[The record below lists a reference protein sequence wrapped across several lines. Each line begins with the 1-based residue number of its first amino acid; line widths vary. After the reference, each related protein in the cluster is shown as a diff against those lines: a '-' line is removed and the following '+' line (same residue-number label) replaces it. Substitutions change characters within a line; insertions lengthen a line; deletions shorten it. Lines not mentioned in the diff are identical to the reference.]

1 MGLFSKLALRIS
13 IKIEYFVI
21 FLRRDF
27 DMIENMCNLKQL
39 LKEQGITQAH
49 LARSMGLST
58 SNINRWFTNSSVI
71 PLERA
76 LQMAKILGVDVMQ
89 IRPDFQLSTG
99 VDEDLLL
106 YLLKHIPNFLVE
118 IKNIYP
124 ENTLVANLISSL
136 YKEIIIGKIERNDES
151 LKAFIHLYFK

>member
-1 MGLFSKLALRIS
+1 
-13 IKIEYFVI
+13 
-21 FLRRDF
+21 
-27 DMIENMCNLKQL
+27 MIENMCNLKQL

-89 IRPDFQLSTG
+89 IRPDVKLSAG
-99 VDEDLLL
+99 INEDLLL
-106 YLLKHIPNFLVE
+106 LLLTQVPIYLVE
-118 IKNIYP
+118 IKGVYL
-124 ENTLVANLISSL
+124 ENALVAKLISVMYKSIIAGDIKPDNESIKAYIQL
-136 YKEIIIGKIERNDES
+136 YSDYE
-151 LKAFIHLYFK
+151 HY

>member
-1 MGLFSKLALRIS
+1 
-13 IKIEYFVI
+13 
-21 FLRRDF
+21 
-27 DMIENMCNLKQL
+27 MIENMCNLKQL

-49 LARSMGLST
+49 LSRSMGLST

-76 LQMAKILGVDVMQ
+76 FHMAKILDVDVMQ

-136 YKEIIIGKIERNDES
+136 YKEIIIGKIERNHES
-151 LKAFIHLYFK
+151 LKAFIQLYFK

>member
-1 MGLFSKLALRIS
+1 
-13 IKIEYFVI
+13 
-21 FLRRDF
+21 
-27 DMIENMCNLKQL
+27 MIENMCNLKQL

-49 LARSMGLST
+49 LSRSMGLST

-76 LQMAKILGVDVMQ
+76 FHMAKILDVDVMQ

-106 YLLKHIPNFLVE
+106 YLLKHILNFLVE

-136 YKEIIIGKIERNDES
+136 YKEIIIGKIERNHES
-151 LKAFIHLYFK
+151 LKAFIQLYFK

>member
-1 MGLFSKLALRIS
+1 
-13 IKIEYFVI
+13 
-21 FLRRDF
+21 
-27 DMIENMCNLKQL
+27 MIENMCNLKQL

-49 LARSMGLST
+49 LPRSMGLST

-76 LQMAKILGVDVMQ
+76 FHMAKILDVDVMQ

-106 YLLKHIPNFLVE
+106 YLLKHILNFLVE

-136 YKEIIIGKIERNDES
+136 YKEIIIGKIERNHES
-151 LKAFIHLYFK
+151 LKAFIQLYFK

>member
-1 MGLFSKLALRIS
+1 MNTIKQLTKKAGISQAKLAR
-13 IKIEYFVI
+13 E
-21 FLRRDF
+21 
-27 DMIENMCNLKQL
+27 
-39 LKEQGITQAH
+39 
-49 LARSMGLST
+49 MGVSVANV
-58 SNINRWFTNSSVI
+58 SRWATNQSVI
-71 PLERA
+71 PIERA
-76 LQMAKILGVDVMQ
+76 FHMAKILDVDVMQ

-124 ENTLVANLISSL
+124 ENALVANLISSL

>member
-1 MGLFSKLALRIS
+1 
-13 IKIEYFVI
+13 
-21 FLRRDF
+21 
-27 DMIENMCNLKQL
+27 MIENMCNLKQL

-76 LQMAKILGVDVMQ
+76 FHMAKILDVDVMQ

-118 IKNIYP
+118 NKKY
-124 ENTLVANLISSL
+124 LS
-136 YKEIIIGKIERNDES
+136 
-151 LKAFIHLYFK
+151 

>member
-1 MGLFSKLALRIS
+1 
-13 IKIEYFVI
+13 
-21 FLRRDF
+21 
-27 DMIENMCNLKQL
+27 MIENMCNLKQL

-76 LQMAKILGVDVMQ
+76 FHMAKILDVDVMQ
-89 IRPDFQLSTG
+89 IRPDSQLSTG

-136 YKEIIIGKIERNDES
+136 YKEIIIGKIERNHES
-151 LKAFIHLYFK
+151 LKAFIQLYFK

>member
-1 MGLFSKLALRIS
+1 M
-13 IKIEYFVI
+13 KIEYFVI

-76 LQMAKILGVDVMQ
+76 LQMAKILGVDVM
-89 IRPDFQLSTG
+89 
-99 VDEDLLL
+99 
-106 YLLKHIPNFLVE
+106 
-118 IKNIYP
+118 
-124 ENTLVANLISSL
+124 
-136 YKEIIIGKIERNDES
+136 
-151 LKAFIHLYFK
+151 

>member
-1 MGLFSKLALRIS
+1 
-13 IKIEYFVI
+13 
-21 FLRRDF
+21 
-27 DMIENMCNLKQL
+27 MIENMCNLKQL

-49 LARSMGLST
+49 LARSMDLST

-76 LQMAKILGVDVMQ
+76 FHMAKILDVDVMQ

-136 YKEIIIGKIERNDES
+136 YKEIIIGKIERNHES
-151 LKAFIHLYFK
+151 LKAFIQLYFK

>member
-1 MGLFSKLALRIS
+1 
-13 IKIEYFVI
+13 
-21 FLRRDF
+21 
-27 DMIENMCNLKQL
+27 MIENMCNLKQL

-76 LQMAKILGVDVMQ
+76 FHMAKILDVDVMQ

-99 VDEDLLL
+99 IDEDLLL

-124 ENTLVANLISSL
+124 ENALVANLISSL

>member
-1 MGLFSKLALRIS
+1 
-13 IKIEYFVI
+13 
-21 FLRRDF
+21 
-27 DMIENMCNLKQL
+27 MIENMCNLKQL

-76 LQMAKILGVDVMQ
+76 FHMAKILDVDVMQ

-136 YKEIIIGKIERNDES
+136 YKEIIIGKIERNHES
-151 LKAFIHLYFK
+151 LKAFIQLYFK

>member
-1 MGLFSKLALRIS
+1 
-13 IKIEYFVI
+13 
-21 FLRRDF
+21 
-27 DMIENMCNLKQL
+27 MIENMCNLKQL

-76 LQMAKILGVDVMQ
+76 FHMAKILDVDVMQ

-136 YKEIIIGKIERNDES
+136 YKEIIIGKIERNHES
-151 LKAFIHLYFK
+151 LKAFLQLYFK

>member
-1 MGLFSKLALRIS
+1 
-13 IKIEYFVI
+13 
-21 FLRRDF
+21 
-27 DMIENMCNLKQL
+27 MIENMCNLKQL

-76 LQMAKILGVDVMQ
+76 FHMAKILDVDVMQ

>member
-1 MGLFSKLALRIS
+1 
-13 IKIEYFVI
+13 
-21 FLRRDF
+21 
-27 DMIENMCNLKQL
+27 MIENMCNLKQL

-71 PLERA
+71 PLKRA
-76 LQMAKILGVDVMQ
+76 FHMAKILDVDVMQ
-89 IRPDFQLSTG
+89 IRPDSQLSTG

-136 YKEIIIGKIERNDES
+136 YKEIIIGKIERNHES
-151 LKAFIHLYFK
+151 LKAFIQLYFK